1 MPTFT
6 VSLTDEQAAA
16 LTQINLMQENA
27 ARRSPQHRKQNLSQ
41 LSLAEYVT
49 ALITGPANESLK
61 QLTEEKAYAI
71 AQQVISTVNALSIA
85 ELDAMAAKIQA
96 EPGAV
101 QEAANLFVEH
111 LRDTPAN

>member
-6 VSLTDEQAAA
+6 VTLTDEQAAA
-16 LTQINLMQENA
+16 LTQINLMRENA
-27 ARRSPQHRKQNLSQ
+27 ARRSPQHRGQNLPQ
-41 LSLAEYVT
+41 ISLAEYVT

-71 AQQVISTVNALSIA
+71 AQQVISTVNALSIG

-96 EPGAV
+96 EPGTV

-111 LRDTPAN
+111 LRDAAV

>member
-27 ARRSPQHRKQNLSQ
+27 ARRSPQHRGQNLSQ
-41 LSLAEYVT
+41 ISLDEYVT

-71 AQQVISTVNALSIA
+71 AQQVIKTVNALSIG

-96 EPGAV
+96 EPGTV

-111 LRDTPAN
+111 LRDAAV